1 MLCIRFATHG
11 KDSIPALH
19 ITRPYICGIS
29 APYSPIHSAFVLFR
43 LCDARGKS
51 KMKQKSSA
59 RSILCAL
66 CFVSTYPA
74 QLRWC
79 NIVFARHTLPLC
91 CNRARLHGGRW
102 GGAEERESNCNAN
115 IIRKLVAAL
124 QWINTAFQAN
134 FNICLS
140 VACLFVFVWCFS
152 LCLCVCLIFFQLKL
166 S

>member
-29 APYSPIHSAFVLFR
+29 APYSPFTARSFYFDCAMHGENPKWSKSRAHVLF
-43 LCDARGKS
+43 CVHY
-51 KMKQKSSA
+51 
-59 RSILCAL
+59 AL
-66 CFVSTYPA
+66 CRRIRHSFDDATLYLLGTRFHCA
-74 QLRWC
+74 A
-79 NIVFARHTLPLC
+79 IVPDCMA
-91 CNRARLHGGRW
+91 GRW